1 MGTGIGTTIHAWLK
15 LVTDRMPEPL
25 VNMGTGKTAADRVV
39 VRGGTHNAQH
49 VLWYRSNRG
58 MTGGQ
63 NPRICQQGWIGAAA
77 GLLIHLSVRPLL
89 TYLSYHDTNSAQA

>member
-1 MGTGIGTTIHAWLK
+1 
-15 LVTDRMPEPL
+15 MPEPL
-25 VNMGTGKTAADRVV
+25 VKMGSLHGESADRVF
-39 VRGGTHNAQH
+39 VRGMVPTTPDMFYGI
-49 VLWYRSNRG
+49 VPLG